1 MKMLKITRSLLIALS
16 IVFCGNT
23 VSNIL
28 EKDMIIKKNLEEFN
42 NNVCFFYRPYLGS
55 VNDIDDLDINLIN
68 LK

>member
-28 EKDMIIKKNLEEFN
+28 EKDMIIKK
-42 NNVCFFYRPYLGS
+42 
-55 VNDIDDLDINLIN
+55 I
-68 LK
+68 